1 MSDTGVAMSLPW
13 TTWLVRRARRWFEA
27 MGRPPVRLCLW
38 DGTQLGMADARTGV
52 RILDPGALVRLLVD
66 PELQAGDLYS
76 EGRVE
81 IEGDPIEFVRE
92 VYAARPTGVVRSGWI
107 RRLVDGARSND
118 LISARRSAQHHYDL
132 GNDFYQLWLDERMQ
146 YTCAY
151 FPSPEA
157 GLEAAQVAKLD
168 HVCRKLDLRAGER
181 VIEAGC
187 GWGGLALH
195 MARVYGARVRAYNVS
210 EEQVAWAREQAVKQ
224 ELHGRVEFVLDDYRA
239 ASGRADKFVS
249 VGMLEH
255 VGPEHFGELG
265 RVIERTLQPDGL
277 ALIHTIGRSIPLRL
291 HRWIARR
298 VFPNAHPPTLR
309 EMMDIFEP
317 HDFAVLDVENLRLHY
332 ALTLRH
338 WLARYERA
346 FERAVAMVGR
356 ERARAWRLYL
366 AGSVA
371 AFERGS
377 LHLFQVVVS
386 RAANDRIPWTR
397 AQVYAPRPAPGG
409 A

>member
-1 MSDTGVAMSLPW
+1 VATIVLANRKLLM
-13 TTWLVRRARRWFEA
+13 
-27 MGRPPVRLCLW
+27 RLCL
-38 DGTQLGMADARTGV
+38 
-52 RILDPGALVRLLVD
+52 D
-66 PELQAGDLYS
+66 PEVTLGEAYATGDLEIRGDLVAALQAGYRALERRRPRS
-76 EGRVE
+76 TWRGLERHSLSAS
-81 IEGDPIEFVRE
+81 RE
-92 VYAARPTGVVRSGWI
+92 NVHR
-107 RRLVDGARSND
+107 
-118 LISARRSAQHHYDL
+118 HYDL
-132 GNDFYQLWLDERMQ
+132 GNDFYRLWLDERMQ

-151 FPSPEA
+151 FPSPEV
-157 GLEAAQVAKLD
+157 GLEDAQLAKLD

-195 MARVYGARVRAYNVS
+195 MARAYGARVRAYNVS
-210 EEQVAWAREQAVKQ
+210 EEQIAWAREQAVKHD
-224 ELHGRVEFVLDDYRA
+224 LHGQVEFVLDDYRA
-239 ASGRADKFVS
+239 AEGRCDKFVS

-255 VGPEHFGELG
+255 VGTEQYAELG
-265 RVIERTLQPDGL
+265 DVIERCLEPHGL
-277 ALIHTIGRSIPLRL
+277 ALIHTIGRSVPLRL

-317 HDFAVLDVENLRLHY
+317 HDFAVLDVENLRRHY

-338 WLARYERA
+338 WLARYERG
-346 FERAVAMVGR
+346 FERAVTLVGR

-366 AGSVA
+366 AGSIA

-386 RAANDRIPWTR
+386 RAANDHIPWTR
-397 AQVYAPRPAPGG
+397 APLYAGERA
-409 A
+409 

>member
-1 MSDTGVAMSLPW
+1 MGRVGMMGWLDS
-13 TTWLVRRARRWFEA
+13 WLVRRARRWFEA
-27 MGRPPVRLCLW
+27 MGAPPVRIVLW
-38 DGTQLGMADARTGV
+38 EGTVLGPLDAPAGV
-52 RILDPGALVRLLVD
+52 RIRDPGVLLRLLMD
-66 PELQAGDLYS
+66 PELQAGDLYTR
-76 EGRVE
+76 ERVD
-81 IEGDPIEFVRE
+81 IEGDLIELLRQS
-92 VYAARPTGVVRSGWI
+92 YGTRPTGLLRWKWLA
-107 RRLVDGARSND
+107 RLVDGRRRND
-118 LISARRSAQHHYDL
+118 LAAARASAKFHYDL
-132 GNDFYQLWLDERMQ
+132 GNDFYKLWLDERMQ

-151 FPSPEA
+151 FPTPDATLEEA
-157 GLEAAQVAKLD
+157 QLAKLD
-168 HVCRKLDLRAGER
+168 HVCRKLDLRPGER

-195 MARVYGARVRAYNVS
+195 MAQRYGVHVRAYNIS
-210 EEQVAWAREQAVKQ
+210 AEQIAWAREQALKHDVA
-224 ELHGRVEFVLDDYRA
+224 GRVEFILDDYRRIT
-239 ASGRADKFVS
+239 GRCDKFVS

-255 VGPEHFGELG
+255 VGPEHYGELG
-265 RVIERTLQPDGL
+265 RVIERSLEPHGL

-317 HDFAVLDVENLRLHY
+317 FDFAVLDVENLRRHY

-346 FERAVAMVGR
+346 LDHIVSLVGR

-377 LHLFQVVVS
+377 LHLFQVLVS

-397 AQVYAPRPAPGG
+397 AGVYARDLSAER

>member
-1 MSDTGVAMSLPW
+1 MSRRGES
-13 TTWLVRRARRWFEA
+13 WLVRLARRWFDA
-27 MGRPPVRLCLW
+27 MGRPRVRISLW
-38 DGTQLGMADARTGV
+38 DGTRVGAADAPTGV
-52 RILDPGALVRLLVD
+52 RIRDPGAFVRLLFD
-66 PELQAGDLYS
+66 PEVQSGELYS
-76 EGRVE
+76 AGRVE
-81 IEGDPIEFVRE
+81 IEGDLVEFVDRA
-92 VYAARPTGVVRSGWI
+92 YGSRPTGAVRWRWLKRWI
-107 RRLVDGARSND
+107 DGAMRND
-118 LISARRSAQHHYDL
+118 LLSARRSARHHYDL
-132 GNDFYQLWLDERMQ
+132 GNDFYRLWLDSRMQ

-151 FPSPEA
+151 FPSPDL
-157 GLEAAQVAKLD
+157 GLEEAQLAKLD
-168 HVCRKLDLRAGER
+168 HVCRKLELRPGER
-181 VIEAGC
+181 VIEAGS

-195 MARVYGARVRAYNVS
+195 MALHYGVRVSAYNVS
-210 EEQVAWAREQAVKQ
+210 GEQVAWAREQALKQ
-224 ELHGRVEFVLDDYRA
+224 GLHDRVEFVLDDYRN

-255 VGPEHFGELG
+255 VGPRFYPELG
-265 RVIERTLQPDGL
+265 GVIQRCLEPHGL

-338 WLARYERA
+338 WLARYEAA
-346 FERAVAMVGR
+346 FERAVDLVGL

-377 LHLFQVVVS
+377 LHLFQVLFS

-397 AQVYAPRPAPGG
+397 AYQYRSGPELERA
-409 A
+409 

>member
-1 MSDTGVAMSLPW
+1 MSFPW
-13 TTWLVRRARRWFEA
+13 KPWLVRRARRWFEA
-27 MGRPPVRLCLW
+27 MGRPPLRVSLW
-38 DGTQLGMADARTGV
+38 DGTLLGAPDARTGV
-52 RILDPGALVRLLVD
+52 RILDPGALLRLLFD

-76 EGRVE
+76 AGRVE
-81 IEGDPIEFVRE
+81 IEGDPIEFVGE
-92 VYAARPTGVVRSGWI
+92 VYAARPTGVVRSGWLT
-107 RRLVDGARSND
+107 RLIDGARSND
-118 LISARRSAQHHYDL
+118 PGSARRSARHHYDL
-132 GNDFYQLWLDERMQ
+132 GNEFYRLWLDERMQ

-151 FPSPEA
+151 FPSYEV
-157 GLEAAQVAKLD
+157 GLEVAQLAKLD
-168 HVCRKLDLRAGER
+168 HVCRKLDLHPGER

-195 MARVYGARVRAYNVS
+195 MARAYGARVRAYNVS
-210 EEQVAWAREQAVKQ
+210 AEQVAWAREQAAKQ
-224 ELHGRVEFVLDDYRA
+224 QLQDRVEFVLDDYRS

-265 RVIERTLQPDGL
+265 RVIERSLEPHGL

-338 WLARYERA
+338 WLARYERT
-346 FERAVAMVGR
+346 FERAVALVGR
-356 ERARAWRLYL
+356 EHARAWRLYL

-397 AQVYAPRPAPGG
+397 APVYARALAEG

>member
-1 MSDTGVAMSLPW
+1 MTRPLES
-13 TTWLVRRARRWFEA
+13 WLVRRAHRWFEA
-27 MGRPPVRLCLW
+27 MGGPPVRVSLW
-38 DGTQLGMADARTGV
+38 DGTVLGLADAPVGV
-52 RILDPGALVRLLVD
+52 RIRDRGALLRLLLD
-66 PELQAGDLYS
+66 PELHSGDLYT

-81 IEGDPIEFVRE
+81 IEGDPIEFVRQI
-92 VYAARPTGVVRSGWI
+92 YATRPTGAVRWNWLA
-107 RRLVDGARSND
+107 RLIDGARSYD
-118 LISARRSAQHHYDL
+118 PISARRNARHHYDL
-132 GNDFYQLWLDERMQ
+132 GNDFYRLWLDERMQ

-151 FPSPEA
+151 FPSPEVT
-157 GLEAAQVAKLD
+157 LEQAQLAKLD
-168 HVCRKLDLRAGER
+168 HVCRKLELRAGER

-195 MARVYGARVRAYNVS
+195 MARHYGARVRAYNVS
-210 EEQVAWAREQAVKQ
+210 EEQVAWAREQAVKHD
-224 ELHGRVEFVLDDYRA
+224 LHGRVEFVLDDYRSA
-239 ASGRADKFVS
+239 AGRCDKFVS

-255 VGPEHFGELG
+255 VGPKHYPELG
-265 RVIERTLQPDGL
+265 DVIERTLEPHGL

-298 VFPNAHPPTLR
+298 VFPNAYPPTLR

-317 HDFAVLDVENLRLHY
+317 HDFAVLDVENLRRHY

-338 WLARYERA
+338 WLARYERG
-346 FERAVAMVGR
+346 FERAVALVGR

-377 LHLFQVVVS
+377 LHLFQVLVS
-386 RAANDRIPWTR
+386 RAANDRVPWTR
-397 AQVYAPRPAPGG
+397 AGVYAAERA
-409 A
+409 